1 MKLKKEFITHNT
13 GSESMLVSTGKASF
27 SGMVKGNKTVGE
39 IFELLK
45 TSTTEAEIVKALR
58 AKYDA
63 PEGVI
68 ERDVRK
74 VLVELKNIG
83 ALEK

>member
-13 GSESMLVSTGKASF
+13 GNEAMLVSTGKASF
-27 SGMVKGNKTVGE
+27 SGMVKGNKTTGE

-45 TSTTEAEIVKALR
+45 EETTEAEIVRALR
-58 AKYDA
+58 AKYEA
-63 PEGVI
+63 PDGVI
-68 ERDVRK
+68 EKDVKK
-74 VLVELKNIG
+74 VLAELRNIG

>member
-1 MKLKKEFITHNT
+1 MKLKKDFITHNS
-13 GSESMLVSTGKASF
+13 GDEAMLVSTGKASF
-27 SGMVKGNKTVGE
+27 SGMVKGNKTTGE

-45 TSTTEAEIVKALR
+45 NDTTEAQIVATLR
-58 AKYDA
+58 AKYEA

-68 ERDVRK
+68 EKDVRR

>member
-13 GSESMLVSTGKASF
+13 GNESMLVSTGKASF

>member
-1 MKLKKEFITHNT
+1 MKLKKDFITHNA
-13 GSESMLVSTGKASF
+13 GEEYMLVSAGNASF

-45 TSTTEAEIVKALR
+45 TSTTEAEIVKTLR
-58 AKYDA
+58 SRYDA

-68 ERDVRK
+68 EKDVRK
-74 VLVELKNIG
+74 VLTELKNIG

>member
-13 GSESMLVSTGKASF
+13 GNEAMLVSTGKASF
-27 SGMVKGNKTVGE
+27 SGMVKGNKTTGE

-45 TSTTEAEIVKALR
+45 EDTTEAEIVKALR
-58 AKYDA
+58 AKYEA
-63 PEGVI
+63 PDGVI
-68 ERDVRK
+68 EKDVRK
-74 VLVELKNIG
+74 VLAELKNIG

>member
-1 MKLKKEFITHNT
+1 MKLKKEFITHNS
-13 GSESMLVSTGKASF
+13 GNEAMLVSTGKASF
-27 SGMVKGNKTVGE
+27 SGMVKGNKTTGE

-45 TSTTEAEIVKALR
+45 KDTTEAEIVKALR
-58 AKYDA
+58 AKYEA

-68 ERDVRK
+68 EKDVRK
-74 VLVELKNIG
+74 VLLELKNIG

>member
-1 MKLKKEFITHNT
+1 MRLKKEFITHNA
-13 GSESMLVSTGKASF
+13 GDEFMLVSTGKASF
-27 SGMVKGNKTVGE
+27 SGIVKGNKTTGE
-39 IFELLK
+39 ILELLK
-45 TSTTEAEIVKALR
+45 ERTTEAEIVAKLR
-58 AKYDA
+58 SKYEA

-74 VLVELKNIG
+74 VLTQIKNIG